1 VLELARKLD
10 KNKLVIVESPAK
22 AKTIEKILGSSYKV
36 ISSYGHIIDLPK
48 TKIGVDVK
56 DNFKPS
62 YLTIKGK
69 GEVIKKLKEA
79 AKKADE
85 IYLASDPDRE
95 GESIAWHIANTLK
108 LDHNEKNRIEF
119 NEITEKAIKEAV
131 KNPRKINISRVNS
144 QQARRIL
151 DRLVGY
157 EISPFLWKL
166 ISPNTSA
173 GRVQSVALKIICELE
188 DKIKS
193 FVPEKYWDVK
203 GIFDDKYNL
212 NLYKIDDKKI
222 DKLKDERLLERVK
235 KDLKKKYEVVS
246 SKVSNKIKNPPLPLK
261 TSTLQQLASS
271 YLGFSASKTMMVA
284 QKLYEGISIN
294 GEHKGLITYM
304 RTDST
309 RISEEA
315 KEMARKYITKEYGK
329 ENVFPRSEAFV
340 TLGIL
345 KAGQARSSKYDLS
358 YKTQDGVEYFVEVK
372 AGHRN
377 KFFISPEELDFAK
390 NNSKHY
396 KLFYV
401 FNLNKNEPDCYEL
414 PSNFWEDERFKK
426 NEIIEKIEYTF

>member
-1 VLELARKLD
+1 MARKLD

-193 FVPEKYWDVK
+193 FVP
-203 GIFDDKYNL
+203 
-212 NLYKIDDKKI
+212 
-222 DKLKDERLLERVK
+222 
-235 KDLKKKYEVVS
+235 
-246 SKVSNKIKNPPLPLK
+246 
-261 TSTLQQLASS
+261 
-271 YLGFSASKTMMVA
+271 
-284 QKLYEGISIN
+284 
-294 GEHKGLITYM
+294 
-304 RTDST
+304 
-309 RISEEA
+309 
-315 KEMARKYITKEYGK
+315 
-329 ENVFPRSEAFV
+329 
-340 TLGIL
+340 
-345 KAGQARSSKYDLS
+345 
-358 YKTQDGVEYFVEVK
+358 
-372 AGHRN
+372 
-377 KFFISPEELDFAK
+377 
-390 NNSKHY
+390 
-396 KLFYV
+396 
-401 FNLNKNEPDCYEL
+401 
-414 PSNFWEDERFKK
+414 
-426 NEIIEKIEYTF
+426 

>member
-1 VLELARKLD
+1 MAKKLD

-108 LDHNEKNRIEF
+108 LDYNEKNRIEF

-131 KNPRKINISRVNS
+131 KNPRKINIARVNS

-203 GIFDDKYNL
+203 GIFEGQYNL
-212 NLYKIDDKKI
+212 NLYKIDEKKI
-222 DKLKDERLLERVK
+222 DKLKDEKLLERVK
-235 KDLKKKYEVVS
+235 K
-246 SKVSNKIKNPPLPLK
+246 I
-261 TSTLQQLASS
+261 
-271 YLGFSASKTMMVA
+271 
-284 QKLYEGISIN
+284 
-294 GEHKGLITYM
+294 
-304 RTDST
+304 
-309 RISEEA
+309 
-315 KEMARKYITKEYGK
+315 
-329 ENVFPRSEAFV
+329 
-340 TLGIL
+340 
-345 KAGQARSSKYDLS
+345 
-358 YKTQDGVEYFVEVK
+358 
-372 AGHRN
+372 
-377 KFFISPEELDFAK
+377 
-390 NNSKHY
+390 
-396 KLFYV
+396 
-401 FNLNKNEPDCYEL
+401 
-414 PSNFWEDERFKK
+414 
-426 NEIIEKIEYTF
+426 